1 MVTRG
6 PGAGRGRPP
15 LLPRRAPRPRGKEL
29 SYSLPAAVTH
39 TLSHES
45 APQVSSETTT
55 ERYKATT
62 RTTSETRASAGG
74 ELSLQTQGTAERADT
89 TPTGELAWLRE
100 IEPAFDESGS
110 GGEERGAA
118 GAPAGIASR
127 LRSPVARAC
136 GRRQAPADKLIQG
149 VLDAG
154 YALEFSGGVWPS
166 THHDDR
172 PLGGDAQAQ
181 AWTRSAIAEMLSCGA
196 VR

>member
-1 MVTRG
+1 M
-6 PGAGRGRPP
+6 
-15 LLPRRAPRPRGKEL
+15 
-29 SYSLPAAVTH
+29 
-39 TLSHES
+39 
-45 APQVSSETTT
+45 
-55 ERYKATT
+55 
-62 RTTSETRASAGG
+62 
-74 ELSLQTQGTAERADT
+74 
-89 TPTGELAWLRE
+89 LRE
-100 IEPAFDESGS
+100 IEPAFN
-110 GGEERGAA
+110 

-166 THHDDR
+166 THLDDR

-196 VR
+196 GR